1 MLELE
6 EVVRTFL
13 IEPIQN
19 KMETERYFKI
29 GFYSGIL
36 LGIATRRYSN
46 CIETELFIIPFIRL
60 AIGKRDV

>member
-1 MLELE
+1 
-6 EVVRTFL
+6 
-13 IEPIQN
+13 
-19 KMETERYFKI
+19 METERYFKI